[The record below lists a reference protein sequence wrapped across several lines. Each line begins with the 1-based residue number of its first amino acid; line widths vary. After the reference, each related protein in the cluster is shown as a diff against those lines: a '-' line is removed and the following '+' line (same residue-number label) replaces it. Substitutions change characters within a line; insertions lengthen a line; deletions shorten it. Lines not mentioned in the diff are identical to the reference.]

1 MKNSIKS
8 IVVAFALVTSFAFS
22 ASAEDKNTKKSTGF
36 GTGIYSTKS
45 GKINVLVDKVNQDSP
60 TVLLLKNHQGEVVYR
75 EVVEKGS
82 QKFGRLL
89 NLNDL
94 EAGQYEIKV
103 SSNGE
108 TQSKTFQLTE
118 QKTERVLTI
127 N

>member
-8 IVVAFALVTSFAFS
+8 IAVAFALVASFAFS

-36 GTGIYSTKS
+36 GTGIYSTKN
-45 GKINVLVDKVNQDSP
+45 GKINVLVDKVSQDAP
-60 TVLLLKNHQGEVVYR
+60 TVLLLKNNHGEVIYR
-75 EVVEKGS
+75 EVVEKEN

-89 NLNDL
+89 NVNDL
-94 EAGQYEIKV
+94 EAGNYEIRVTSK
-103 SSNGE
+103 GE

-127 N
+127 Q